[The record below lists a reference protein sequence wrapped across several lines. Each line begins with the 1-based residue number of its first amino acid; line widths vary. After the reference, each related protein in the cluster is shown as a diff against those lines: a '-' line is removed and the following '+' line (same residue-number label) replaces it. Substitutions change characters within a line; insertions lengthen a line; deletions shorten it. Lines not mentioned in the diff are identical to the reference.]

1 MKQRNKGNIHTIVFT
16 ICSTLLLIC
25 GLILAVRLGSVH
37 IGFSEIWDSIFNYSE
52 TLELMLVRDVRIP
65 RALSVLFTG
74 GILGV
79 TGAMIQGVTRN
90 PIAEP
95 SILGVSQG
103 ATLVI
108 AIFYALGITIN
119 TRNVMIASFIG
130 ALFTGLIVLAFI
142 SKKANNNSIAK
153 ILLAGTAMS
162 TFFVSLTTIVG
173 LLSNQSQMIGF
184 WVSGGFRN
192 TSWSDFNLVFIIG
205 TIGFIIAVL
214 LSPKINILSLGDD
227 VAIGLGQ
234 NPQKI
239 RFTTL
244 MVMIPMCAA
253 AVAVG
258 KNIAFLGLIVP
269 QIVRKILGEDYRR
282 NIPCAFLLG
291 ATLLTY
297 ADIAARMLFDP
308 YETPIGVFTALI
320 GIPFFIAVAR
330 KERG

>member
-1 MKQRNKGNIHTIVFT
+1 MKQSKKHTAIFV
-16 ICSTLLLIC
+16 ICSLLLLLG
-25 GLILAVRLGSVH
+25 GLVLAVRLGSVH
-37 IGFSEIWDSIFNYSE
+37 IGFSDIFNSIFNYSE

-65 RALSVLFTG
+65 RALSVLLTG

-108 AIFYALGITIN
+108 AIFYAAGIAIN
-119 TRNVMIASFIG
+119 TRNVMIAAFIG
-130 ALFTGLIVLAFI
+130 AFITGIIVLGFI

-162 TFFVSLTTIVG
+162 TFFISLTTIIG
-173 LLSNQSQMIGF
+173 LLSNQAQMIGF

-192 TSWSDFNLVFIIG
+192 ATWADFNLVFIVGIIG
-205 TIGFIIAVL
+205 LIIAIL
-214 LSPKINILSLGDD
+214 LSPKINILNLGDD
-227 VAIGLGQ
+227 VAIGLGE
-234 NPQKI
+234 NPEKI

-244 MVMIPMCAA
+244 MVMIPMVAA

-258 KNIAFLGLIVP
+258 KNIAFVGLIVP

-282 NIPCAFLLG
+282 NMPCS
-291 ATLLTY
+291 
-297 ADIAARMLFDP
+297 DIAARMLFNP

-330 KERG
+330 RERG

>member
-1 MKQRNKGNIHTIVFT
+1 MKQSSKRLSIFL
-16 ICSTLLLIC
+16 ICSLLLLVV
-25 GLILAVRLGSVH
+25 GLVLAVRLGSVH
-37 IGFSEIWDSIFNYSE
+37 IAFSDIFNSIFNYSE

-65 RALSVLFTG
+65 RALSVLMTG

-108 AIFYALGITIN
+108 AIYAAGIGIT
-119 TRNVMIASFIG
+119 TKNVMIASFIG
-130 ALFTGLIVLAFI
+130 ALITGLIVLGFI

-162 TFFVSLTTIVG
+162 TFFVSLTTVIG
-173 LLSNQSQMIGF
+173 LLTNQSQMIGF

-192 TSWSDFNLVFIIG
+192 ATWADFKLVFIVGIIG
-205 TIGFIIAVL
+205 LIITMI
-214 LSPKINILSLGDD
+214 LSPKINILNLGDD
-227 VAIGLGQ
+227 VAIGLGES
-234 NPQKI
+234 PEKI
-239 RFTTL
+239 RFITL
-244 MVMIPMCAA
+244 MVMIPMIAA

-258 KNIAFLGLIVP
+258 KNIAFVGLIIP
-269 QIVRKILGEDYRR
+269 QVVRKILGEDYRK
-282 NIPCAFLLG
+282 NIPCSFLLG
-291 ATLLTY
+291 AVLLTY
-297 ADIAARMLFDP
+297 ADIAARMLFNP
-308 YETPIGVFTALI
+308 YETPIGVFTAII
-320 GIPFFIAVAR
+320 GIPFFISVAR

>member
-1 MKQRNKGNIHTIVFT
+1 MAQSKKHTMTFT
-16 ICSTLLLIC
+16 ICSMLLLIG
-25 GLILAVRLGSVH
+25 GLVLAIRLGSVP
-37 IGFSEIWDSIFNYSE
+37 IGFSEIFDSIFNYSE

-108 AIFYALGITIN
+108 AVFYALGITIN
-119 TRNVMIASFIG
+119 TSNVMAAAFIG
-130 ALFTGLIVLAFI
+130 ALATGLIVLGFI

-162 TFFVSLTTIVG
+162 TFFISLTTIIG
-173 LLSNQSQMIGF
+173 LLSNQAQMIGF

-192 TSWSDFNLVFIIG
+192 ASWSDFKLVFIFGIIG
-205 TIGFIIAVL
+205 LIIAIL
-214 LSPKINILSLGDD
+214 LSPKINILNLGDD
-227 VAIGLGQ
+227 VAIGLGE
-234 NPQKI
+234 NPEKI
-239 RFTTL
+239 RFFSL
-244 MVMIPMCAA
+244 IVMIPMCAA

-258 KNIAFLGLIVP
+258 KNIAFVGLIVP
-269 QIVRKILGEDYRR
+269 QIVRKLLGEDYRK
-282 NIPCAFLLG
+282 NIPCSFLLG
-291 ATLLTY
+291 AVLLTY

-308 YETPIGVFTALI
+308 YETPIGVFTSLI
-320 GIPFFIAVAR
+320 GIPFFIAIAR

>member
-1 MKQRNKGNIHTIVFT
+1 MKQSNKPLLIFLIV
-16 ICSTLLLIC
+16 SLLLLVG
-25 GLILAVRLGSVH
+25 GLVLAVRLGSVH
-37 IGFSEIWDSIFNYSE
+37 IAFSDIFNSIFNYSE

-65 RALSVLFTG
+65 RALSVLMTG

-108 AIFYALGITIN
+108 AIFYAAGIGIT
-119 TRNVMIASFIG
+119 TKNVMIASFIG
-130 ALFTGLIVLAFI
+130 ALITGLIVLGFI

-162 TFFVSLTTIVG
+162 TFFVSLTTVIG
-173 LLSNQSQMIGF
+173 LLTNQSQMIGF

-192 TSWSDFNLVFIIG
+192 ATWADFKLVFIVGIIG
-205 TIGFIIAVL
+205 LIITMI
-214 LSPKINILSLGDD
+214 LSPKINILNLGDD
-227 VAIGLGQ
+227 VAIGLGES
-234 NPQKI
+234 PEKI
-239 RFTTL
+239 RFITL
-244 MVMIPMCAA
+244 MVMIPMIAA

-258 KNIAFLGLIVP
+258 KNIAFVGLIIP
-269 QIVRKILGEDYRR
+269 QVVRKILGEDYRK
-282 NIPCAFLLG
+282 NIPCSFLLG
-291 ATLLTY
+291 AVLLTY
-297 ADIAARMLFDP
+297 ADIAARMLFNP
-308 YETPIGVFTALI
+308 YETPIGVFTAI
-320 GIPFFIAVAR
+320 IRIPFFISVSR

>member
-1 MKQRNKGNIHTIVFT
+1 MKQSKKHTALFIS
-16 ICSTLLLIC
+16 CSLLLLVI
-25 GLILAVRLGSVH
+25 GMVLAVRSGSVP
-37 IGFSEIWDSIFNYSE
+37 ISFSDIFNSIFNYNE
-52 TLELMLVRDVRIP
+52 TLELMLVKDVRIP
-65 RALSVLFTG
+65 RALCVVFTG
-74 GILGV
+74 GILGA

-108 AIFYALGITIN
+108 SIFYAAGIAVN
-119 TRNVMIASFIG
+119 TKNVMIASFIG
-130 ALFTGLIVLAFI
+130 ALITGIIVLMFI

-162 TFFVSLTTIVG
+162 TFFMSLTTIIG

-192 TSWSDFNLVFIIG
+192 VSWSDFNLV
-205 TIGFIIAVL
+205 AVVGIL
-214 LSPKINILSLGDD
+214 GLLVGVFLSPKINILNLGDD
-227 VAIGLGQ
+227 VAIGLGES
-234 NPQKI
+234 PERI
-239 RFTTL
+239 RIITL
-244 MVMIPMCAA
+244 IVVIPMCAA

-258 KNIAFLGLIVP
+258 KNIAFVGLIIP

-282 NIPCAFLLG
+282 NIPCSFLLG
-291 ATLLTY
+291 AVLLTY
-297 ADIAARMLFDP
+297 ADIAARMIFNP

-320 GIPFFIAVAR
+320 GIPFFISIAR
-330 KERG
+330 RERG

>member
-1 MKQRNKGNIHTIVFT
+1 MKQSSKRLSIFL
-16 ICSTLLLIC
+16 ICSLLLLVV
-25 GLILAVRLGSVH
+25 GLVLAVRLGSVH
-37 IGFSEIWDSIFNYSE
+37 IAFSDIFNSIFNYSE

-65 RALSVLFTG
+65 RALSVLMTG

-108 AIFYALGITIN
+108 AIFYAAGRGIT
-119 TRNVMIASFIG
+119 TKNVMIASIIG
-130 ALFTGLIVLAFI
+130 ALITGLIVLGFI

-162 TFFVSLTTIVG
+162 TFFVSLTTVIG
-173 LLSNQSQMIGF
+173 LLTNQSQMIGF

-192 TSWSDFNLVFIIG
+192 ATWADFKLVFIVGIIG
-205 TIGFIIAVL
+205 LIITMI
-214 LSPKINILSLGDD
+214 LSPKINILNLGDD
-227 VAIGLGQ
+227 VAIGLGES
-234 NPQKI
+234 PEKI
-239 RFTTL
+239 RFITL
-244 MVMIPMCAA
+244 IVMIPMIAA

-258 KNIAFLGLIVP
+258 KNIAFVGLIIP
-269 QIVRKILGEDYRR
+269 QVVRKILGEDYRK
-282 NIPCAFLLG
+282 NIPCSFLLG
-291 ATLLTY
+291 AVLLTY
-297 ADIAARMLFDP
+297 ADIAARMLFNP
-308 YETPIGVFTALI
+308 YETPIGVFTAII
-320 GIPFFIAVAR
+320 GIPFFISVAR

>member
-1 MKQRNKGNIHTIVFT
+1 MKQNKKPTIVF
-16 ICSTLLLIC
+16 IIFSMLLLII
-25 GLILAVRLGSVH
+25 GLLLAIRLGAVH
-37 IGFSEIWDSIFNYSE
+37 ISFSEILNSIFNYNE
-52 TLELMLVRDVRIP
+52 DLNLMLVRDVRIP

-79 TGAMIQGVTRN
+79 TGAMIQGITRN

-95 SILGVSQG
+95 SILGISQG

-119 TRNVMIASFIG
+119 TQNVMIASFIG
-130 ALFTGLIVLAFI
+130 ALITGIIVLGFI
-142 SKKANNNSIAK
+142 SKKANNNSITK

-162 TFFVSLTTIVG
+162 TFFISLTTIIG

-192 TSWSDFNLVFIIG
+192 ASWADFKLVFIVGIIG
-205 TIGFIIAVL
+205 LIIAIL
-214 LSPKINILSLGDD
+214 LSPKINILNLGDD
-227 VAIGLGQ
+227 VAIGLGE
-234 NPQKI
+234 NPEKI
-239 RFTTL
+239 RFATL

-253 AVAVG
+253 AVAAG
-258 KNIAFLGLIVP
+258 KNIAFVGLIVP
-269 QIVRKILGEDYRR
+269 QIVKKTLGEDYRK
-282 NIPCAFLLG
+282 NIPCSFLLG
-291 ATLLTY
+291 AVLLTY

-320 GIPFFIAVAR
+320 GIPFFISVAR

>member
-1 MKQRNKGNIHTIVFT
+1 MEQSKKHTT
-16 ICSTLLLIC
+16 IFVIGSLLLLIG
-25 GLILAVRLGSVH
+25 GLILAIRLGSVH
-37 IGFSEIWDSIFNYSE
+37 INFSDIWNSIFNYSE
-52 TLELMLVRDVRIP
+52 TLELMLIRDVRIP
-65 RALSVLFTG
+65 RALSVLLTG

-79 TGAMIQGVTRN
+79 TSAMIQGVTRN

-108 AIFYALGITIN
+108 AIFYATGVAIN
-119 TRNVMIASFIG
+119 TKNVMIASFIG
-130 ALFTGLIVLAFI
+130 ALITGIIVLGFI

-162 TFFVSLTTIVG
+162 TFFLSLTTVIG

-192 TSWSDFNLVFIIG
+192 ASWSDFKLVFIVGIIG
-205 TIGFIIAVL
+205 LIIAIL
-214 LSPKINILSLGDD
+214 LSPKINILNLGDD
-227 VAIGLGQ
+227 VAIGLGE
-234 NPQKI
+234 NPERI
-239 RFTTL
+239 RFLTL

-258 KNIAFLGLIVP
+258 KNIAFVGLIVP
-269 QIVRKILGEDYRR
+269 QIVRKLLGEDYRR

-291 ATLLTY
+291 AVLLTY

-308 YETPIGVFTALI
+308 YQTPIGVFTALI
-320 GIPFFIAVAR
+320 GIPFFISVAR

>member
-1 MKQRNKGNIHTIVFT
+1 MKQNKRHTVIFT
-16 ICSTLLLIC
+16 IISMLLLVI
-25 GLILAVRLGSVH
+25 GLVLAVRLGSVH
-37 IGFSEIWDSIFNYSE
+37 ISFSDIWDSIFNYSE

-108 AIFYALGITIN
+108 AIFYALGITIS

-130 ALFTGLIVLAFI
+130 ALITGLIVLAFI

-153 ILLAGTAMS
+153 ILLAGTALS
-162 TFFVSLTTIVG
+162 IFFISLTTIVG

-192 TSWSDFNLVFIIG
+192 AGWADFKLVFFVGVIG
-205 TIGFIIAVL
+205 LIIAIL
-214 LSPKINILSLGDD
+214 LSAKINILNLGDD
-227 VAIGLGQ
+227 VAIGLGE
-234 NPQKI
+234 NPEKI
-239 RFTTL
+239 RFATL

-258 KNIAFLGLIVP
+258 KNIAFVGLIVP
-269 QIVRKILGEDYRR
+269 QIVRKILGEDYRK
-282 NIPCAFLLG
+282 NIPCSFLVG
-291 ATLLTY
+291 AVLLTY
-297 ADIAARMLFDP
+297 ADIAARMLLDP

-320 GIPFFIAVAR
+320 GIPFFISLVR

>member
-1 MKQRNKGNIHTIVFT
+1 MKQSNKRTIIFGIT
-16 ICSTLLLIC
+16 GLLLLIV

-37 IGFSEIWDSIFNYSE
+37 ISFKEIYDSIFHYSE
-52 TLELMLVRDVRIP
+52 TLEVMLVRDVRIP
-65 RALSVLFTG
+65 RALSVLLTG

-79 TGAMIQGVTRN
+79 TGSMIQGVTRN

-108 AIFYALGITIN
+108 AIFYASGIAIN

-130 ALFTGLIVLAFI
+130 ALLTGIIVLSFI
-142 SKKANNNSIAK
+142 SKKANNSSITK

-162 TFFVSLTTIVG
+162 TFFMSLTTVIG

-192 TSWSDFNLVFIIG
+192 ASWADFKLVFVVGIVG
-205 TIGFIIAVL
+205 LVIAIL
-214 LSPKINILSLGDD
+214 LSPKINILNLGDD

-234 NPQKI
+234 NPEKI
-239 RFTTL
+239 RFVTL

-258 KNIAFLGLIVP
+258 KNIAFVGLIIP
-269 QIVRKILGEDYRR
+269 QIVRKILGEDYRK
-282 NIPCAFLLG
+282 NIPCSFLLG
-291 ATLLTY
+291 AVLLTY

-308 YETPIGVFTALI
+308 YEVPIGIFTALI
-320 GIPFFIAVAR
+320 GVPFFISVAR

>member
-1 MKQRNKGNIHTIVFT
+1 MKQSSKRLSIFL
-16 ICSTLLLIC
+16 ICSLLLLVV
-25 GLILAVRLGSVH
+25 GLVLAVRLGSVH
-37 IGFSEIWDSIFNYSE
+37 IAFSDIFNSIFNYSE

-65 RALSVLFTG
+65 RALSVLMTG

-108 AIFYALGITIN
+108 AIFYAAGIGIT
-119 TRNVMIASFIG
+119 TKNVMIASFIG
-130 ALFTGLIVLAFI
+130 ALITGLIVLGFI

-162 TFFVSLTTIVG
+162 TFFVSLTTVIG
-173 LLSNQSQMIGF
+173 LLTNQSQMIGF

-192 TSWSDFNLVFIIG
+192 ATWADFKLVFIVGIIG
-205 TIGFIIAVL
+205 LIITMI
-214 LSPKINILSLGDD
+214 LSPKINILNLGDD
-227 VAIGLGQ
+227 VAIGLGES
-234 NPQKI
+234 PEKI
-239 RFTTL
+239 RFITL
-244 MVMIPMCAA
+244 MVMIPMIAA

-258 KNIAFLGLIVP
+258 KNIAFVGLIIP
-269 QIVRKILGEDYRR
+269 QVVRKILGEDYRK
-282 NIPCAFLLG
+282 NIPCSFLLG
-291 ATLLTY
+291 ALLLTY
-297 ADIAARMLFDP
+297 ADIAAIMLFNP
-308 YETPIGVFTALI
+308 YETPIGVFTAII
-320 GIPFFIAVAR
+320 GIPFFISVAR

>member
-1 MKQRNKGNIHTIVFT
+1 MKQSSKRLSIFL
-16 ICSTLLLIC
+16 ICSLLLLVA
-25 GLILAVRLGSVH
+25 GLVLAVRLGSVH
-37 IGFSEIWDSIFNYSE
+37 IAFSDIFNSIFNYSE

-65 RALSVLFTG
+65 RALSVLMTG

-108 AIFYALGITIN
+108 AIFYAAGIGIT
-119 TRNVMIASFIG
+119 TKNVMIASFIG
-130 ALFTGLIVLAFI
+130 ALITGLIVLGFI

-162 TFFVSLTTIVG
+162 TFFVSLTTVIG
-173 LLSNQSQMIGF
+173 LLTNQSQMIGF

-192 TSWSDFNLVFIIG
+192 ATWADFKLVFIVGIIG
-205 TIGFIIAVL
+205 LIITMI
-214 LSPKINILSLGDD
+214 LSPKINILNLGDD
-227 VAIGLGQ
+227 VAIGLGES
-234 NPQKI
+234 PEKI
-239 RFTTL
+239 RFITL
-244 MVMIPMCAA
+244 MVMIPMIAA

-258 KNIAFLGLIVP
+258 KNIAFVGLIIP
-269 QIVRKILGEDYRR
+269 QVVRKILGEDYRK
-282 NIPCAFLLG
+282 NIPCSFLLG
-291 ATLLTY
+291 AVLLTY
-297 ADIAARMLFDP
+297 ADIAARMLFNP
-308 YETPIGVFTALI
+308 YETPIGLFTAII
-320 GIPFFIAVAR
+320 GIPFFISVAR